1 MMEQEQN
8 LPKKNWQP
16 PKDVLPEHSDF
27 LSGIGSELKRLREKK
42 GLSISKLCKELSIS
56 RNSYSLMENGEVY
69 FSMENFLQVLQ
80 YHKIS
85 PIKFF
90 KRLKEA

>member
-1 MMEQEQN
+1 MKSEQSISN
-8 LPKKNWQP
+8 KNWQP
-16 PKDVLPEHSDF
+16 PKKVLPEHSEF
-27 LSGIGSELKRLREKK
+27 LSCIGNELKRLREKK